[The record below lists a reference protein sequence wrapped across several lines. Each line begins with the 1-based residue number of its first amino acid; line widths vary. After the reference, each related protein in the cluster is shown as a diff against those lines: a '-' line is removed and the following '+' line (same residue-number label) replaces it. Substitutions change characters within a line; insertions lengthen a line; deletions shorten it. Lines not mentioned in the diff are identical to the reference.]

1 MIDFVGT
8 SPVLRIALWVSM
20 ETMRFH
26 IAQKLKTK
34 CFVNWGHIE
43 KYGTH
48 VKLS

>member
-8 SPVLRIALWVSM
+8 PPVLRIALWVSM
-20 ETMRFH
+20 ETMCFH
-26 IAQKLKTK
+26 LAQKLKTK
-34 CFVNWGHIE
+34 CFVNLGSNE